1 MSPSISTISTS
12 VPSTVVNVS
21 HEAKTNE
28 SRAVVTPGGSEPSP
42 ATDPQVSKS
51 KLPQKIDSGVFLHPD
66 GSRLLYRPDENFEA
80 RMCCGQVTSCDK
92 GLMEFLAKTLVSLSV
107 LSFCFIQLSQ
117 GQQSEFASST
127 ISLILGT
134 YLGGKIMTGAEKT
147 PVKK

>member
-1 MSPSISTISTS
+1 MESKDDKAIDVAPT
-12 VPSTVVNVS
+12 PDPP
-21 HEAKTNE
+21 NE
-28 SRAVVTPGGSEPSP
+28 
-42 ATDPQVSKS
+42 
-51 KLPQKIDSGVFLHPD
+51 
-66 GSRLLYRPDENFEA
+66 LLYQPDEEYEM

-134 YLGGKIMTGAEKT
+134 YLGSQGVVAAPPKKT
-147 PVKK
+147 EGP

>member
-1 MSPSISTISTS
+1 MESKDTA
-12 VPSTVVNVS
+12 NV
-21 HEAKTNE
+21 
-28 SRAVVTPGGSEPSP
+28 
-42 ATDPQVSKS
+42 
-51 KLPQKIDSGVFLHPD
+51 IDVAPKQSDAPD
-66 GSRLLYRPDENFEA
+66 GKLFEPDEEYEM

-134 YLGGKIMTGAEKT
+134 YLGATTMAN
-147 PVKK
+147 PPKKKASP